1 VQKAIEGSDGGIRTL
16 AIVVNGAPV
25 ETKAASLAELL
36 AELGLGEARV
46 ATARNGE
53 FVAAAARAGT
63 AIVAGDRIEVV
74 SARQGG

>member
-1 VQKAIEGSDGGIRTL
+1 VQKAIEGSDAGIRTL

-36 AELGLGEARV
+36 AEIGLGEARV